1 MLLHKNHKAAQK
13 AQKKTPTNKHT
24 IFMNFIQVDFCIT
37 PYEEYVADVLAAELG
52 EMGFDTFVPTSDGL
66 QAFIAEELFDED
78 VLKSLISDFVIEA
91 TIDYSV
97 TTIES
102 KNWNEE
108 WEKHYFEPIIIEN
121 ECVIHSSFH
130 KNVPKATYDIV
141 IDPKMSF
148 GTGHHE
154 TTSLVIG
161 ELLHMQLEGKKV
173 LDMGCGTS
181 VLAILAAM
189 RGAKELLAIDI
200 DSWCTENSIE
210 NIALN
215 HVSGIEVKQGGSEL
229 LEGLHFDII
238 LANINRNILLADM
251 EKYAN
256 CLTTGGELYMSGFY
270 SEDIPLI
277 EAEANRNGL
286 TLQKS
291 KLKNNWAVV
300 KTVK

>member
-1 MLLHKNHKAAQK
+1 
-13 AQKKTPTNKHT
+13 
-24 IFMNFIQVDFCIT
+24 MNFIQVDFSIT
-37 PYEEYVADVLAAELG
+37 PYEEYIADILAAELG
-52 EMGFDTFVPTSDGL
+52 ELGFDTFVPLNDGL
-66 QAFIAEELFDED
+66 QAFITNESFDENA
-78 VLKSLISDFVIEA
+78 LKSLIGDFVIEA
-91 TIDYSV
+91 TIDYNV

-108 WEKHYFEPIIIEN
+108 WEKHYFEPIIIDN

-130 KNVPKATYDIV
+130 KNVPNATYDIV

-161 ELLHMQLEGKKV
+161 ELLTMNLEGKKV

-189 RGAKELLAIDI
+189 RGATDLLAIDI

-215 HVSGIEVKQGGSEL
+215 NVSGIEVKQGGAEL
-229 LEGLHFDII
+229 LEGLYFDIV

-251 EKYAN
+251 ERYAN

-270 SEDIPLI
+270 NEDIPLI

-286 TLQKS
+286 ELVAH

-300 KTVK
+300 KTVKK